1 VTGAAARAPGPDTLD
16 ARALTVRLGG
26 RAVLDAVSLT
36 LRRGE
41 VAAIVGPNG
50 AGKSTLMMGLAG
62 LRRPD
67 LGQVWLEGR
76 ALGEVPDQA
85 RARRIGY
92 LPQAPEIAW
101 RLDVATFVRLG
112 RTAHRG
118 VFGADPGDAAAVDRA
133 LEDTGMTPFAGRDI
147 TTLSGGERARAL
159 IARALAGEPA
169 WLLADEPLTGLDLG
183 HQLAAADLLRRVA
196 AGGVGV
202 VIAVHDLGF
211 AARAADRV
219 ILLADGRILADGP
232 PADALAPARLSRA
245 YGVEARWVEGA
256 GGPLLDILG
265 QAPAHQPPA
274 PGPVAMRRPLI

>member
-1 VTGAAARAPGPDTLD
+1 VSGAAGLAAEGLS
-16 ARALTVRLGG
+16 VRLGG
-26 RAVLDAVSLT
+26 RAVVDGVSLA
-36 LRRGE
+36 LNLGE

-50 AGKSTLMMGLAG
+50 AGKSTLIGCLAG

-67 LGQVWLEGR
+67 LGQVRLDGR
-76 ALGEVPDQA
+76 ALAALGDRE

-92 LPQAPEIAW
+92 LPQTPEIAW
-101 RLDVATFVRLG
+101 PLDVHTFVRLG

-118 VFGADPGDAAAVDRA
+118 VFGESRADAEAVDRA
-133 LEDTGMTPFAGRDI
+133 LAETDLTGFAERDV

-183 HQLAAADLLRRVA
+183 HQLDAARLLRGVA
-196 AGGVGV
+196 ARGVGV
-202 VIAVHDLGF
+202 LVSLHDLAF

-219 ILLADGRILADGP
+219 VVMAAGRILADGAP
-232 PADALAPARLSRA
+232 TAALTPDILAEA
-245 YGVEARWVEGA
+245 YAVDARWSEGA

-265 QAPAHQPPA
+265 
-274 PGPVAMRRPLI
+274 RR